1 MALYKLMRKPNTFIC
16 YDEFDA
22 SLVAIKRMLSE
33 APILAPPKD
42 KEPMLLYTVAANL
55 IINIIMVVKWP
66 EEGSEYLVQRSVYYI
81 SEVFSDFKQI
91 YP

>member
-1 MALYKLMRKPNTFIC
+1 MALFKLMRKPNTFIC
-16 YDEFDA
+16 YDEVDA
-22 SLVAIKRMLSE
+22 SLVAINRMLS
-33 APILAPPKD
+33 APILAAPKD